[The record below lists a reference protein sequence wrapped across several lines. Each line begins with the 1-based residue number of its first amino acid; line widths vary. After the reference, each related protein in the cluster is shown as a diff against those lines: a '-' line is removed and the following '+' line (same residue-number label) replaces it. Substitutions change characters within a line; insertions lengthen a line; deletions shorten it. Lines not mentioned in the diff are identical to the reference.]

1 MGYTERAMSAGGQRQ
16 IELGR
21 KIVRAGAGSG
31 LSCLALALL
40 LGGCGG
46 GEAEPVRGR
55 GDRTTEDP
63 ARERATSASDE
74 VIDDAALASA
84 LTGASGPTET
94 VVIAVRTLPEG
105 LDPLA
110 EMDPWGARACEDLLF
125 EGLVRRWPEGHPWIE
140 PALADRCEAGQGG
153 REVLCH
159 LRADRRFHDGEPVS
173 VEDVLYS
180 LSAWTG
186 PKGAQRRAAHGL
198 GALQEV
204 SAVDG
209 PASARDPGRWIR
221 LTFDAADP
229 LVLERIAAMKVV
241 PRARHRGKATAFAR
255 EPIGSGPMRLVSA
268 DEARMIFERHEDAA
282 PERTGARR
290 IVLQVAPDGAQAL
303 TLLRRGEVHV
313 VAEVSPVHV
322 PRELGKPGM
331 AARFRGYVVSPPRYD
346 LLVFNLRGGAQ
357 SGPRLREAL
366 ARAIPWA
373 RLAEIYGRP
382 SLRAAAPVDEHAP
395 TPIDLAAITAGRL
408 SDAGLALWLTTP
420 DPAADEAG
428 RAEAAAILDALGWT
442 LDRGLRRRST
452 GNLRLAL
459 TWDGS
464 GGLASDLVAAI
475 KGGWRE
481 LGVQVPSVTAS
492 WSYLQRPLAAGEF
505 DLALLRFADHSDA
518 DLYDLFHS
526 RGRLNYAGVVDPTLN
541 AAIEGYREARTPAE
555 RRSAKAAMAARLREL
570 QPVTVLHAPL
580 AITLVSRRITDL
592 VFVDDLPRL
601 DRLGLG
607 GEASEGLLEQATE

>member
-1 MGYTERAMSAGGQRQ
+1 MSTGGQRL
-16 IELGR
+16 IER
-21 KIVRAGAGSG
+21 DRTIVRVGACLRGG
-31 LSCLALALL
+31 GLALGLL
-40 LGGCGG
+40 VGGCGG
-46 GEAEPVRGR
+46 AEVEIGR
-55 GDRTTEDP
+55 AAGDLTMADP
-63 ARERATSASDE
+63 ARERAASATAEETDE
-74 VIDDAALASA
+74 VALAAALA
-84 LTGASGPTET
+84 GASGPTET

-110 EMDPWGARACEDLLF
+110 ELDPWGTRAAEDLLF
-125 EGLVRRWPEGHPWIE
+125 EGLVRRWPEGYPWVE
-140 PALADRCEAGQGG
+140 PALADRCETGQGG

-159 LRADRRFHDGEPVS
+159 LRPDRRFHDGELVK

-180 LSAWTG
+180 LGAWVG
-186 PKGAQRRAAHGL
+186 AKGAQRRAAHGL

-204 SAVDG
+204 AAVDG
-209 PASARDPGRWIR
+209 PSGARDPGRWIR
-221 LTFDAADP
+221 LGFDAADP
-229 LVLERIAAMKVV
+229 LVLERIAAMKIV
-241 PRARHRGKATAFAR
+241 PRARHSGKATAFSR
-255 EPIGSGPMRLVSA
+255 EPIGSGPMRLSSA
-268 DEARMIFERHEDAA
+268 DEQRMIFERSEDAA

-290 IVLQVAPDGAQAL
+290 IVLLAAPDGAQAL

-313 VAEVSPVHV
+313 VADVSPVHV

-331 AARFRGYVVSPPRYD
+331 AARFHGHVLSPPRYD

-366 ARAIPWA
+366 VKAIPWA

-382 SLRAAAPVDEHAP
+382 SLRGGAPVDEHAP
-395 TPIDLAAITAGRL
+395 TPIDLAAITAGRA
-408 SDAGLALWLTTP
+408 SEAGLELWLRAP
-420 DPAADEAG
+420 EPAADEAG
-428 RAEAAAILDALGWT
+428 RAQAAAILDALGWT
-442 LDRGLRRRST
+442 LERGLRRRST

-459 TWDGS
+459 SWEGS
-464 GGLASDLVAAI
+464 GGLASDLVAAM

-505 DLALLRFADHSDA
+505 DLAILRYADHSDT
-518 DLYDLFHS
+518 DLYELFHS

-555 RRSAKAAMAARLREL
+555 RGAAKAAMAGRLREL

-580 AITLVSRRITDL
+580 AIMLMSRRITGL
-592 VFVDDLPRL
+592 EFVDDLPRL

-607 GEASEGLLEQATE
+607 GEASEGLLERATE